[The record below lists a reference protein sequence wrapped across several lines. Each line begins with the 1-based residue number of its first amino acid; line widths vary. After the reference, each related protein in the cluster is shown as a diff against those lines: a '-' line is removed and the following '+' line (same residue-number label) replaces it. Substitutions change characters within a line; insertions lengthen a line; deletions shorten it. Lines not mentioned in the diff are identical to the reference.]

1 MTIRRREIIVGAAS
15 IACSGIA
22 SAAEDNKMFGLIGMI
37 TVVAGQQDAL
47 INILLEST
55 ANMPG
60 CLSYVI
66 AKDAADQNAIW
77 ITEVWDSKA
86 SHDASLKLPA
96 VINAIAS
103 ARPMIAGSG
112 SRVVTTPIG
121 GHGLPAKSG

>member
-15 IACSGIA
+15 IACSGIP
-22 SAAEDNKMFGLIGMI
+22 SAAEDNKMFGLIGKI

-55 ANMPG
+55 VNMPG

-77 ITEVWDSKA
+77 ITEVWDSKE

-121 GHGLPAKSG
+121 GHGLPPKSG